1 MKIWKCHM
9 MFHTKS
15 SGRVLIDVEK
25 QENLGSYQLFPGF
38 ELVDSNCEYSFEVGA
53 FCCILFSVLISR
65 VKPISTG
72 FYSLFYCCFV
82 TPLSQVRGRVERS
95 LTGLTPPQTLCACPK
110 PGTCNPVVVV
120 V

>member
-1 MKIWKCHM
+1 M

-15 SGRVLIDVEK
+15 SGRVLIDVEI
-25 QENLGSYQLFPGF
+25 QENVGSYQLFPGF
-38 ELVDSNCEYSFEVGA
+38 ELADSNCEYSFEVGA
-53 FCCILFSVLISR
+53 SCCVLFYLLLYLFSVLISR
-65 VKPISTG
+65 VKPISTD
-72 FYSLFYCCFV
+72 FYSLFYRCFV

-95 LTGLTPPQTLCACPK
+95 LTGLTPPHTLCACPK